1 MLKNIHFPHA
11 ALATSM
17 LALSGCTGMGETRS
31 SVDVPG
37 EPESAKAQLLEAGAS
52 VMQTDTPPSQLD
64 VYLVGFHPLKKDP
77 LHQFE
82 AHHFCDQV
90 NEDFLQ
96 CALYDGNTEDAKL
109 NGIEY
114 IISEELFE
122 QLPEEEKQFW
132 HPHNGE
138 ILSGQLVAP
147 NLPVAAEHELMKSK
161 INSYGKTWHTWDT
174 AHGAQSEG
182 GEASLP
188 LGEPSLAWSF
198 NRNSEANP
206 DLIEERDQRMG
217 IDTEQRRKARQ
228 DLVPL
233 AKPQSGIDTLQGEFP
248 RPTQPIPGVEA
259 KSSN

>member
-1 MLKNIHFPHA
+1 
-11 ALATSM
+11 M
-17 LALSGCTGMGETRS
+17 LALTGCTGMGEAHSTTE
-31 SVDVPG
+31 VPG
-37 EPESAKAQLLEAGAS
+37 DPESTKASLLEAGAK
-52 VMQTDTPPSQLD
+52 VMQTDAPPSRLE
-64 VYLVGFHPLKKDP
+64 VYLVGFHPLKKEP

-96 CALYDGNTEDAKL
+96 CALYDGNSEDAKL

-122 QLPEEEKQFW
+122 RLPEEEKQYW

-138 ILSGQLVAP
+138 IISGQLVAP
-147 NLPVAAEHELMKSK
+147 NLPEIAEHELMESK
-161 INSYGKTWHTWDT
+161 INSYGKTWHTWHTWDT
-174 AHGAQSEG
+174 AKG
-182 GEASLP
+182 GGTTEESLP

-198 NRNSEANP
+198 NRDGEANP
-206 DLIEERDQRMG
+206 GLIEARDERMG
-217 IDTEQRRKARQ
+217 IDTEERRRARQ

-233 AKPQSGIDTLQGEFP
+233 AKPQVGVDSLKDEFP

-259 KSSN
+259 KPTN